1 MPPRH
6 AYWTIL
12 VGDAPTA
19 FRAADRADLVPT
31 FERLRHTHPEVVL
44 KWFARG
50 RLWESPEA
58 QRAAERA
65 PRPRGDQER
74 RGPEWRPGGTH
85 RDPRDRF
92 KPKPR
97 DQRERNR
104 AGRVHPADRDAAGQ
118 PPPHQARPPNPAWR
132 PDRKFSG
139 RPTTLGK
146 PSGRS
151 FSKPPAERFDQRAG
165 RGDRKPFGT
174 PRGKPPGKP
183 SGTPSFDKAQG
194 PPFDKA
200 HGKRFDRPHGGS
212 LKNERRFDR
221 RPPQSR
227 SFGKPPGDR
236 PPFTGHKAPRPPQDV
251 PPSPTGARPKEEDRV
266 EASRKHGT
274 RLVKKFKR

>member
-50 RLWESPEA
+50 RLWDSPEA

-65 PRPRGDQER
+65 PRPRSDEER

-97 DQRERNR
+97 DQRDSSRTGR
-104 AGRVHPADRDAAGQ
+104 ARPSDRDGADK
-118 PPPHQARPPNPAWR
+118 PPPAYARPPKPAWR

-139 RPTTLGK
+139 RPTSSAK

-151 FSKPPAERFDQRAG
+151 FSKPPAERFDRRTG
-165 RGDRKPFGT
+165 DSDRKPFGK
-174 PRGKPPGKP
+174 PRGKTFGKP
-183 SGTPSFDKAQG
+183 FGTPSFDKRQR

-200 HGKRFDRPHGGS
+200 HGRRFDRPPGSS
-212 LKNERRFDR
+212 LKND
-221 RPPQSR
+221 PP
-227 SFGKPPGDR
+227 
-236 PPFTGHKAPRPPQDV
+236 TEV
-251 PPSPTGARPKEEDRV
+251 PPSTTRPLPKREDRV